1 MRPARQS
8 IAALGVVLALAT
20 SAPARADGP
29 DGARIYAEQCAGCHG
44 DDGRG
49 DGPAAAALIPKP
61 RNFRDPAFWQDR
73 TPAQIEAI
81 VRAGKP
87 GSMMMAFGGALSD
100 AEIAAVAR
108 FVHGFAPAP
117 GR

>member
-1 MRPARQS
+1 MRAARH
-8 IAALGVVLALAT
+8 ATAVLVVALVLAT
-20 SAPARADGP
+20 SARARADAAP

-49 DGPAAAALIPKP
+49 DGPAAAALVPRP

-73 TPAQIEAI
+73 TSAQIEAI

-87 GSMMMAFGGALSD
+87 GTMMMAFGGALSD

-108 FVHGFAPAP
+108 FVQSLAPA